1 MMYFYF
7 MLKDRIENKKPYW
20 NASSIKSLRKTLK
33 MSQSDFSKKLGIRQ
47 QTVSEWET
55 GAYLPRGG
63 SLTLLNMIAENIEAS
78 LFQNNENISSSDN
91 EKSIANKD
99 FKVKETKTIKKISQI
114 YYSNVSSSN
123 NSQMLPI

>member
-1 MMYFYF
+1 
-7 MLKDRIENKKPYW
+7 
-20 NASSIKSLRKTLK
+20 

-78 LFQNNENISSSDN
+78 LFQGNESKSGKVV
-91 EKSIANKD
+91 EKSISSKN

>member
-1 MMYFYF
+1 

-63 SLTLLNMIAENIEAS
+63 SLTLLSMIAENIEAS
-78 LFQNNENISSSDN
+78 LFQGNESKSGKVV
-91 EKSIANKD
+91 EKSISSKN

>member
-1 MMYFYF
+1 MYFIF

-20 NASSIKSLRKTLK
+20 NASSIKNLRKTLK

-78 LFQNNENISSSDN
+78 LFQNNENIISSDN
-91 EKSIANKD
+91 EKSITNKD

>member
-1 MMYFYF
+1 

-91 EKSIANKD
+91 EKSITNKD

>member
-1 MMYFYF
+1 
-7 MLKDRIENKKPYW
+7 MLKERIDNKKPYW

-78 LFQNNENISSSDN
+78 LYQNNENISGTVH
-91 EKSIANKD
+91 EKNISNKN

>member
-63 SLTLLNMIAENIEAS
+63 SLTLLNMIAENIEVS
-78 LFQNNENISSSDN
+78 LFQVNENISGKADK
-91 EKSIANKD
+91 KSISSKN
-99 FKVKETKTIKKISQI
+99 FKAKETKTIKKISQI

>member
-1 MMYFYF
+1 

-20 NASSIKSLRKTLK
+20 NANSIKSLRKTLK

-91 EKSIANKD
+91 EKSITNKN
-99 FKVKETKTIKKISQI
+99 FKLKETKTIKKISQI

>member
-1 MMYFYF
+1 
-7 MLKDRIENKKPYW
+7 MLKDRIVNKKSYW

-78 LFQNNENISSSDN
+78 LFQNNENIISSDN
-91 EKSIANKD
+91 EKSITNKD

>member
-1 MMYFYF
+1 MYFIF

-78 LFQNNENISSSDN
+78 LFQDNENLSGKVV
-91 EKSIANKD
+91 EKSIPSKN
-99 FKVKETKTIKKISQI
+99 FKVKEAKTIKKISQI

>member
-1 MMYFYF
+1 

-20 NASSIKSLRKTLK
+20 NANSIKSLRKTLK

-78 LFQNNENISSSDN
+78 LFQNNENIISSDN
-91 EKSIANKD
+91 EKSTTNKD

>member
-1 MMYFYF
+1 
-7 MLKDRIENKKPYW
+7 
-20 NASSIKSLRKTLK
+20 
-33 MSQSDFSKKLGIRQ
+33 
-47 QTVSEWET
+47 
-55 GAYLPRGG
+55 
-63 SLTLLNMIAENIEAS
+63 MIAENIEAS

-91 EKSIANKD
+91 EKSITNND

>member
-1 MMYFYF
+1 

-20 NASSIKSLRKTLK
+20 NANSIKSLRKTLK

-91 EKSIANKD
+91 EKSITNKN

>member
-1 MMYFYF
+1 MYFIF

-20 NASSIKSLRKTLK
+20 NASSIKNLRKTLK

-78 LFQNNENISSSDN
+78 LFQDNENISGKVV
-91 EKSIANKD
+91 EKSISSKN
-99 FKVKETKTIKKISQI
+99 FKVKEAKTIKKISQI

>member
-1 MMYFYF
+1 
-7 MLKDRIENKKPYW
+7 
-20 NASSIKSLRKTLK
+20 
-33 MSQSDFSKKLGIRQ
+33 
-47 QTVSEWET
+47 
-55 GAYLPRGG
+55 
-63 SLTLLNMIAENIEAS
+63 MIAENIEAS

>member
-1 MMYFYF
+1 

-63 SLTLLNMIAENIEAS
+63 SLTLLNMIAENIDAS

>member
-1 MMYFYF
+1 

-78 LFQNNENISSSDN
+78 LFQNNENIVSSEN
-91 EKSIANKD
+91 EKSTTNKD

>member
-1 MMYFYF
+1 

-20 NASSIKSLRKTLK
+20 NANSIKSLRKTLK

-78 LFQNNENISSSDN
+78 LFDSNENKSGAVNENSISSN
-91 EKSIANKD
+91 N

-114 YYSNVSSSN
+114 YYANVSSSS

>member
-1 MMYFYF
+1 

-78 LFQNNENISSSDN
+78 LFDSNENNSVAVNENSISSKN
-91 EKSIANKD
+91 L
-99 FKVKETKTIKKISQI
+99 KVKETKTIKKISQI

-123 NSQMLPI
+123 NRQMLPI

>member
-1 MMYFYF
+1 

-20 NASSIKSLRKTLK
+20 NANSIKSLRKTLK

-91 EKSIANKD
+91 EKSITNKD

>member
-1 MMYFYF
+1 MYFNF
-7 MLKDRIENKKPYW
+7 MLRDRIENKKPHW

-78 LFQNNENISSSDN
+78 LFQDNENISGKVV
-91 EKSIANKD
+91 EKSISSKN
-99 FKVKETKTIKKISQI
+99 FKVKEAKTIKKISQI

>member
-1 MMYFYF
+1 MYFYF

-78 LFQNNENISSSDN
+78 LFQNNENIISSDN
-91 EKSIANKD
+91 EKSTTNKD

>member
-1 MMYFYF
+1 MYFIF

-63 SLTLLNMIAENIEAS
+63 SLTLLNMIAENIESS

>member
-1 MMYFYF
+1 

-78 LFQNNENISSSDN
+78 LFQNNENIISSDN
-91 EKSIANKD
+91 EKSITNKD